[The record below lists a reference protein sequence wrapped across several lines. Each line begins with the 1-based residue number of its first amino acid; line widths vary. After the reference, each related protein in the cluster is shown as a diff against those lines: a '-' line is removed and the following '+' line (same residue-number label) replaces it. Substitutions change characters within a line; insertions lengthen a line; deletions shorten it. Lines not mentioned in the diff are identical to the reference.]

1 MAQLCGDAY
10 LEEHRNAV
18 TKARIAR
25 QRQTNCA
32 ADNLTACLTALHI
45 IDAAQTKKMIVDK
58 DFWELASYVVTV
70 IGLPLAIF
78 VFIFEQRKER
88 DNEEENVYQLLS
100 DNYQDFLKIA
110 LDNSDLHLFSAE
122 QTPQLSPEQQ
132 ERMLIIFSMLISL
145 FERAYLLLYEDDM
158 SDKQK
163 RRWSSWEDYMV
174 EWLDRSD
181 FRNMLP
187 ALLRGEDPRFVEHI
201 QRLASETAA

>member
-1 MAQLCGDAY
+1 M
-10 LEEHRNAV
+10 
-18 TKARIAR
+18 
-25 QRQTNCA
+25 
-32 ADNLTACLTALHI
+32 
-45 IDAAQTKKMIVDK
+45 DK
-58 DFWELASYVVTV
+58 DFWELASYIITV

-110 LDNSDLHLFSAE
+110 LDNSDLHLFSSE
-122 QTPQLSPEQQ
+122 TTTQLSTEQQ

-158 SDKQK
+158 SEKQK

-174 EWLDRSD
+174 EWLNRSD
-181 FRNMLP
+181 FRLQLTV
-187 ALLRGEDPRFVEHI
+187 LLRGEDPGFAAYI
-201 QRLASETAA
+201 QRLARDSTAP